1 MAKILHL
8 KPANGLAV
16 TDPATMQP
24 LPADGEAAESTNYSQ
39 RRLAEGAV
47 EHLPEQ
53 RSEPKKGGKYCLS
66 RLTKSPA
73 TGGCPVP
80 KPNLTTSWPTAAPRS
95 KHTAR

>member
-24 LPADGEAAESTNYSQ
+24 LPADGAAVENSNYWQ

-53 RSEPKKGGKYCLS
+53 RSETKKGGK
-66 RLTKSPA
+66 
-73 TGGCPVP
+73 
-80 KPNLTTSWPTAAPRS
+80 
-95 KHTAR
+95 